1 VEHRGSVGVVP
12 KLEMHRQS
20 SCTQRTETCRLRH
33 YAAADTQTTTNAPA
47 ALLAVFAL
55 APDPAVGVH
64 AFAAELAA
72 EAPDAVML
80 GDAGAPAVLAGVPHA
95 VMFAD
100 GSPCTSRG
108 CARTRAVAACPCH
121 ACGSRARGASLS
133 PACGRRGTEVV
144 KRNHGFVEPVVA
156 NGEVSTGAP
165 LPVRRRRERDE
176 EHKGMSFGGPPAGRG
191 TAQGSK
197 LSSGTQKL

>member
-1 VEHRGSVGVVP
+1 MEHRGSVGVVP

-133 PACGRRGTEVV
+133 RQARDRETRTSNGLRPTWRTAHRALAALRAPRPARPCPGT
-144 KRNHGFVEPVVA
+144 GL
-156 NGEVSTGAP
+156 GGA
-165 LPVRRRRERDE
+165 L
-176 EHKGMSFGGPPAGRG
+176 
-191 TAQGSK
+191 
-197 LSSGTQKL
+197 

>member
-1 VEHRGSVGVVP
+1 MRLCS
-12 KLEMHRQS
+12 EMPAPPQS
-20 SCTQRTETCRLRH
+20 LQVYLTRLCS
-33 YAAADTQTTTNAPA
+33 Q
-47 ALLAVFAL
+47 
-55 APDPAVGVH
+55 
-64 AFAAELAA
+64 
-72 EAPDAVML
+72 M
-80 GDAGAPAVLAGVPHA
+80 AVLALRGGVRGRAPLPRVHA
-95 VMFAD
+95 MH
-100 GSPCTSRG
+100 
-108 CARTRAVAACPCH
+108 AAAEPE
-121 ACGSRARGASLS
+121 APVSAQ
-133 PACGRRGTEVV
+133 PAAGGGTEVV

>member
-1 VEHRGSVGVVP
+1 
-12 KLEMHRQS
+12 MHRQS

-133 PACGRRGTEVV
+133 RQARDRETRTSQMGSRRRAVV